1 MKLELDA
8 TELVKRMRKV
18 INKTPIELSAELNR
32 GGNIVV
38 SDIKDKASKSIRI
51 DGKGNYEPLQDK
63 TIERKREAGMPFP
76 EYPLI
81 GTGQMTGA
89 LLTGG
94 DGPYIKKRATP
105 KDLEVEITAPNVKA
119 PYGQYHQV
127 GHSRGYFPARPWFGV
142 SKEANKGIYKS
153 LGMAIGRMTRAK

>member
-1 MKLELDA
+1 MGPQVNENAVLDFTKA
-8 TELVKRMRKV
+8 
-18 INKTPIELSAELNR
+18 IEKAEAA
-32 GGNIVV
+32 GGEILFGG
-38 SDIKDKASKSIRI
+38 SPI